1 MRSAHLGP
9 SQPRPSRCQGSDG
22 TYEHDQCD
30 DRTECHSNAKRIDGN
45 PTTKIVD
52 ECSQIWGLQG
62 NLSDIGRSLQER
74 AGLRPAPEV
83 EISNSDFLDL
93 HDVPVPILYSPDR
106 VYGVGL
112 PALLADVHHDVSGE
126 PEECHPRLP
135 VIHRLES
142 IRGAVPPLKVGHAPT
157 HLGLPGRVSRKPD
170 AEDAED
176 IAQKCRTVKPRI
188 APAPAVRCVQEPKG
202 LYQNV
207 PL

>member
-93 HDVPVPILYSPDR
+93 HDV
-106 VYGVGL
+106 
-112 PALLADVHHDVSGE
+112 SGE
-126 PEECHPRLP
+126 PEECYPRLP
-135 VIHRLES
+135 VIHGFES
-142 IRGAVPPLKVGHAPT
+142 IRGAVPPAASTGFAVDH
-157 HLGLPGRVSRKPD
+157 
-170 AEDAED
+170 
-176 IAQKCRTVKPRI
+176 KCAFWGFK
-188 APAPAVRCVQEPKG
+188 
-202 LYQNV
+202 
-207 PL
+207 